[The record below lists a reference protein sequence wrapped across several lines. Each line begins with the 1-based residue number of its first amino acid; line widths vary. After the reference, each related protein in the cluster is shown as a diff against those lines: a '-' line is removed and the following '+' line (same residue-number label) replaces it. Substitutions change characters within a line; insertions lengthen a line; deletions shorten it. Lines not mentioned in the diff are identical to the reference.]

1 MSAQLDRLNRRMRA
15 IPPAVRRAVG
25 PALDQSANELVGT
38 MRSLAPDDPKTPPPD
53 LKTSIKWREENELTR
68 TVFTDDFKARWQEFG
83 TVKMSAN
90 PFFWPAFRLKRKRLA
105 NRIKRAIGK
114 AVKTKWRA

>member
-1 MSAQLDRLNRRMRA
+1 MSAQLDKLNRRMQA
-15 IPPAVRRAVG
+15 IPPAVRRAVV

-38 MRSLAPDDPKTPPPD
+38 MRGLAPDDPKTPAPD
-53 LKTSIKWREENELTR
+53 LKTSIKWREEHELRR

-90 PFFWPAFRLKRKRLA
+90 PFFWPAYRLKKKKLA
-105 NRIKRAIGK
+105 SRIKRAIGK
-114 AVKTKWRA
+114 AVRTKWRA